1 MGVWLSLVLCRLLLM
16 KWEVT
21 PADRREEGESID
33 PSIAHERGGGEG
45 SVGVGV
51 GGRVKGMVMEV
62 QTSVNLTR

>member
-51 GGRVKGMVMEV
+51 GGRGEGNGGGGTNV
-62 QTSVNLTR
+62 Q